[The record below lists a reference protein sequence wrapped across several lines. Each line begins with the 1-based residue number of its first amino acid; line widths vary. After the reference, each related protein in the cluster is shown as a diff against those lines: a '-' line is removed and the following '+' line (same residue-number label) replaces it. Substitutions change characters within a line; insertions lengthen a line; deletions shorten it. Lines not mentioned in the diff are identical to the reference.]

1 MGRRAK
7 VAERADRARR
17 TLTLAIR
24 LCVVA
29 LVPGL
34 PFWVRGKRALGLV
47 VLGAWAITL
56 TCFLVTG
63 QVEEHLA
70 IRVWLPMFGGIQFE
84 PVYLWYG
91 LAAGVHIASVAE
103 QFRPLLQAHIRHRDL
118 RSRFLL
124 TLGATLVLGWLLY
137 FGLYAPLLV

>member
-1 MGRRAK
+1 M
-7 VAERADRARR
+7 
-17 TLTLAIR
+17 AIR

-34 PFWVRGKRALGLV
+34 PFWVRGKRALGLI
-47 VLGAWAITL
+47 VLGGWAITL
-56 TCFLVTG
+56 TFFLVNS
-63 QVEEHLA
+63 QAEEHVSF
-70 IRVWLPMFGGIQFE
+70 RVWLPMFGGIQFE

-91 LAAGVHIASVAE
+91 LAAGIHIASVTE
-103 QFRPLLQAHIRHRDL
+103 QFRPLLQAQFRHRDL

-124 TLGATLVLGWLLY
+124 TLGATLVVGWLIY